1 VFDEEDEEESIR
13 RIENIK
19 RAQGVMLLSNPNIIT
34 KNYQLSV
41 IISKAEKIALC
52 PG

>member
-1 VFDEEDEEESIR
+1 MFDDEDEEEVIR
-13 RIENIK
+13 KIENIK
-19 RAQGVMLLSNPNIIT
+19 RAQGVMILSNPDIIT

-41 IISKAEKIALC
+41 IIFKAEKITLC